1 MIGFLNPLLL
11 VGLALAGLPP
21 LLHLLGRRQPPTV
34 EFPALRYL
42 SAAEREHSRRLKL
55 RNLLLML
62 LRIAMIALVVLAA
75 ARPVV
80 RTGAGGSHP
89 PTSLVLIVDNSLSSG
104 AVVGGRTVL
113 DSLRRRALDVLER
126 AGPDDRLWLMVADG
140 IPERVT
146 VDAARSRLGALAAW
160 PVRLDLGD
168 AVRVAAA
175 ALAEAGPP
183 REIVVV
189 SDLQS
194 SAVTV
199 GAPVAVPVLA
209 LAPPELPENASVDA
223 AQPEPGVWTRSGQVV
238 VEIGGDA
245 TQPRAVRLLL
255 DGAESDR
262 TVAHAQSRVVLR
274 SASRRPGWT
283 VGEVRLDPDEL
294 RADDARFFA
303 VRVTGPVG
311 VRVTGDVGHFVHE
324 GVGVLVEG
332 GALDEGEEV
341 RLSDGLAPGPVVVI
355 PPADPALVG
364 ALNRALERRGVAW
377 RLGELVDGEWTLDRE
392 DWGAA
397 SVPVYRR
404 FVLIGEGD
412 VLATVAGE
420 PWLVRDGDVTLLAS
434 RLEPAWTALAAS
446 AAFLPFLEDLV
457 SRVALRQGETVEA
470 TAGAPAAVPLGATAL
485 LLPGGPVPVSG
496 GRSQAAPSEPGVYFA
511 IGAAGDTVGAIVV
524 NHDHRESRLM
534 QADAGQAQAAL
545 GNGAQVLADAAFE
558 RELFGAARRAELT
571 TLLLIA
577 ALLAALAELILAT
590 ATARA
595 VSP

>member
-62 LRIAMIALVVLAA
+62 LRIAVIALVVLAA

-80 RTGAGGSHP
+80 RTRTGGSHP
-89 PTSLVLIVDNSLSSG
+89 PTALVLIIDNSLSSG

-113 DSLRRRALDVLER
+113 DSLRRRALHVLER
-126 AGPDDRLWLMVADG
+126 AAPDDRLWMIVADG

-146 VDAARSRLGALAAW
+146 VNAARSRLEALTPW

-194 SAVTV
+194 SAVTL

-223 AQPEPGVWTRSGQVV
+223 VQPEPAVWTRSGEVV

-255 DGAESDR
+255 DGVESDR
-262 TVAHAQSRVVLR
+262 TVAHAESRVVLR
-274 SASRRPGWT
+274 GVLRRPGWT

-294 RADDARFFA
+294 RADDARFVA

-311 VRVTGDVGHFVHE
+311 VRVTGEVGRFVRE

-332 GALDEGEEV
+332 GALVEGDEV

-364 ALNRALERRGVAW
+364 ALNRALEGRGTAW
-377 RLGELVDGEWTLDRE
+377 RLGALADGEWTLDQE
-392 DWGAA
+392 AWGAA

-404 FVLIGEGD
+404 FVLVGEGD

-434 RLEPAWTALAAS
+434 RLEPAWTGLAAS

-470 TAGAPAAVPLGATAL
+470 TAGAPASIPIGATVL

-496 GRSQAAPSEPGVYFA
+496 GGSLSAPSEPGVYFT
-511 IGAAGDTVGAIVV
+511 IGAAGDTVGAMVV
-524 NHDHRESRLM
+524 NHDHRESRLA
-534 QADAGQAQAAL
+534 QADAGQVQAAL
-545 GNGAQVLADAAFE
+545 GDGARVLSDAAFE

-595 VSP
+595 VPP